1 MQIEKKVFSKLF
13 KPKTALSKKL
23 SLSIISELN
32 SEYDSIIS
40 STNELIDGGSDV
52 SAAIFNLKQDFRDLL
67 NKYDTGEY
75 IDLLSD
81 YESAANELGLDI
93 DEKYQT
99 AFNEFLIAKQ
109 YWADNF
115 EII

>member
-13 KPKTALSKKL
+13 KPKTALSKKVA
-23 SLSIISELN
+23 LSIISDLN

-52 SAAIFNLKQDFRDLL
+52 SAAMFNLRQDFRDLL
-67 NKYDTGEY
+67 NRYNTGDY
-75 IDLLSD
+75 INLLSN
-81 YESAANELGLDI
+81 YENAANDLGLNI

-99 AFNEFLIAKQ
+99 AFDEFLSAKE
-109 YWADNF
+109 YWANNF
-115 EII
+115 EIR